1 VNASGV
7 KLAEHGWWGRNR
19 HHLPRGGRGKGEGWG
34 AEGGFEQPVEEMGYW
49 ERRAA
54 EKEAEEAALA
64 HMRTAPREPEDPL
77 PPSRPT
83 ADETLLLG
91 TPVVINCSCRAVC
104 QV

>member
-1 VNASGV
+1 MNTSGV
-7 KLAEHGWWGRNR
+7 KLAEQGWWGRHR
-19 HHLPRGGRGKGEGWG
+19 HELPHGGRGGEQSL
-34 AEGGFEQPVEEMGYW
+34 EGMGFW

-91 TPVVINCSCRAVC
+91 TPVRMST
-104 QV
+104 